1 MGSCYTKE
9 DLEVLLDNIPYS
21 AWIKDSNNKY
31 IYVNEEY
38 AHILGEVKENIVGK
52 QDSDLWSAD
61 QCIKYRASDEEVIKT
76 RMPKMFEEVKGEGLY
91 TRWFETYKAAI
102 FDEEDKY
109 KYVLGTSREITLSKS
124 LNQRLSESNNEFAT
138 ISQNEGNSCVTN
150 IREIM
155 QLIERDI
162 FRWLDA
168 SEVSIWIYNDYDSRL
183 ELYAKTGMTSEYLK
197 DSKDLV
203 IDKDQ
208 LIEGVLPIEQRKEYI
223 DMEAIKENKIQ
234 YLGLYKIENEEEVLG
249 ILTCS
254 FKNQK
259 KLKVSQDGIIK
270 KICNKICRLIKI
282 KRTSLQIKNKIEEYK
297 DTQTE
302 LNLFLETVVDLI
314 AIMDEEGRFK
324 KVSAGWSEVL
334 GWEES
339 QLLDMTW
346 EELIHQEDLIYTVEM
361 IYKYD
366 ESSMVRAHRS
376 RYLCKNGTF
385 KWLEWNSRW
394 IKENGAIFIAARDI
408 THQVQM
414 EQKSHELQKVI
425 QLEIVKNEFF
435 ANISHE
441 FRTPINIILGA
452 IQLLECKIWD
462 YGEKYEEAFGLIKYG
477 RAMKQNA
484 YRLLRLVNNLIDM
497 THIDSGHYEL
507 KRQNVNIVSVIEE
520 ITLSVAQYING
531 KGIELIFD
539 TNVEE
544 EIIACDPDKIERIM
558 LNLLANAVK
567 YTGKEGR
574 IEVYVESIEEQVTI
588 CVQDN
593 GIGIS
598 EEKQGI
604 IFDRFVRVDN
614 ILTRQAEGSGI
625 GLSLVKSLVDLH
637 GGTIQVESRVN
648 EGTKMTFTLPKVQV
662 NGTSK
667 VEEYSDIGKIEKC
680 QLEFSDVYW

>member
-1 MGSCYTKE
+1 M
-9 DLEVLLDNIPYS
+9 
-21 AWIKDSNNKY
+21 
-31 IYVNEEY
+31 
-38 AHILGEVKENIVGK
+38 
-52 QDSDLWSAD
+52 
-61 QCIKYRASDEEVIKT
+61 
-76 RMPKMFEEVKGEGLY
+76 
-91 TRWFETYKAAI
+91 
-102 FDEEDKY
+102 
-109 KYVLGTSREITLSKS
+109 LGTSREITLSKS
-124 LNQRLSESNNEFAT
+124 LNKRLSESNNEFTT

-168 SEVSIWIYNDYDSRL
+168 SEVSIWIYNDYDNRL

-197 DSKDLV
+197 DSKNLV

-208 LIEGVLPIEQRKEYI
+208 LIEGILPIEQRKEYI

-314 AIMDEEGRFK
+314 AIMDEEGGFK

-425 QLEIVKNEFF
+425 QLEMVKNEFF

-531 KGIELIFD
+531 KSIELIFD

-567 YTGKEGR
+567 YTGKEGK
-574 IEVYVESIEEQVTI
+574 IQVYVESIEEQVTI

-598 EEKQGI
+598 EEKQGV

-637 GGTIQVESRVN
+637 GGSIQVESRTN
-648 EGTKMTFTLPKVQV
+648 EGTKMTFTLPKVQL

-667 VEEYSDIGKIEKC
+667 VEEYNDIGKIEKC